1 MTDASKLRREYEG
14 EPLDEGTAPADPVEL
29 FGAWFEAALAVG
41 IDDANAMVLATAD
54 ASGRPA
60 GRVVLLKGYD
70 PDGFSFYT
78 NYASR
83 KAEELAANPR
93 AEMVF
98 YWPSLH
104 RQVRI
109 AGAVEKLPAAD
120 SDAYFASRP
129 RGAQIGALAS
139 TQSAVIGGRAELEER
154 YRRVEAEYE
163 GRDVPRPPGWGGYRL
178 RPEAIEFWQGRS
190 NRLHDRLRY
199 RRTDGGWVRERLAP

>member
-14 EPLDEGTAPADPVEL
+14 EPLDEESAAADPVEQ
-29 FGAWFEAALAVG
+29 FRVWFEAALAAG
-41 IDDANAMVLATAD
+41 IEDANAMVLATAD
-54 ASGRPA
+54 AAGRPS

-83 KAEELAANPR
+83 KAEELAVNPR
-93 AEMVF
+93 AELVF
-98 YWPSLH
+98 YWSPLN

-109 AGAVEKLPAAD
+109 AGAVTKLPPAD
-120 SDAYFASRP
+120 ADAYFASRP
-129 RGAQIGALAS
+129 RGAQLGAVAS
-139 TQSAVIGGRAELEER
+139 RQSAVVGGRAELEER

-163 GRDVPRPPGWGGYRL
+163 GREVPRPPGWGGYLL
-178 RPEAIEFWQGRS
+178 RPDAIEFWQGRS

-199 RRTDGGWVRERLAP
+199 RRQDGGWIRERLSP

>member
-1 MTDASKLRREYEG
+1 MTDAAKLRCEYEG

-29 FGAWFEAALAVG
+29 FGTWFEAALAAG
-41 IDDANAMVLATAD
+41 IEDANAMVLATAD
-54 ASGRPA
+54 AAGRPSA
-60 GRVVLLKGYD
+60 RVVLLKGYG

-83 KAEELAANPR
+83 KGAELAVNPR
-93 AEMVF
+93 AEMVL
-98 YWPSLH
+98 YWAPLH

-109 AGAVEKLPAAD
+109 SGAVSRLPAAD

-129 RGAQIGALAS
+129 RGAQIGAAAS
-139 TQSAVIGGRAELEER
+139 AQSAVIAGRAELEER

-163 GRDVPRPPGWGGYRL
+163 GRDVPRPPGWGGFRL

-199 RRTDGGWVRERLAP
+199 RRQDGGWILERLSP

>member
-1 MTDASKLRREYEG
+1 MTEASKLRREYEG
-14 EPLDEGTAPADPVEL
+14 EPLDEASSPADPVEL
-29 FGAWFEAALAVG
+29 FGGWFEAALAAG

-54 ASGRPA
+54 AAGRPSA
-60 GRVVLLKGYD
+60 RVVLLKGYGL
-70 PDGFSFYT
+70 DGFTFYT

-83 KAEELAANPR
+83 KAEELTANPR

-98 YWPSLH
+98 YWPALH

-129 RGAQIGALAS
+129 RGAQLGALAS
-139 TQSAVIGGRAELEER
+139 TQSAVIAGRAELEER

-163 GRDVPRPPGWGGYRL
+163 GRDVPRPPGWGGFRL

-199 RRTDGGWVRERLAP
+199 RRQDGGWVRERLAP